1 MFKYFSKEW
10 GVIKT
15 EHNTLGR
22 NLNDSFIPSRKYQ
35 MKPEYSPWL
44 TPTCL
49 SAIAQRNYF
58 LRGKPAY

>member
-1 MFKYFSKEW
+1 MFNFFSKQW

-15 EHNTLGR
+15 KYNTLGR

-44 TPTCL
+44 TPTCF
-49 SAIAQRNYF
+49 SDIAQRNYLF
-58 LRGKPAY
+58 TG